1 MPGMTFYGVSVL
13 AFGFPGS
20 QMSCIGLQELCF
32 QAKMSP
38 PTWRETEEIGCES
51 MGYRKT
57 TIKIRLWWLQKKC
70 SYPTVCVV
78 IFLFRISSFDYG
90 LNNPWFI
97 GAPWDIYYSPCG
109 KECYLLVTP
118 SLTEQ
123 FTLVVN
129 FQETT
134 VRACLQSGTA
144 ADLSKSEWHSAVIVS
159 CGGTEEI
166 LLLWT
171 YPGQSG
177 TSLSDWLWAQRLSW
191 YPQPSWGLLYFMLC
205 RKN

>member
-13 AFGFPGS
+13 AFGFPGF

-70 SYPTVCVV
+70 SHPTVCVV

-97 GAPWDIYYSPCG
+97 GVPWDIYYSPCG

-123 FTLVVN
+123 F
-129 FQETT
+129 QGCS
-134 VRACLQSGTA
+134 RKQQSGPVFKVVQLLT
-144 ADLSKSEWHSAVIVS
+144 SAN
-159 CGGTEEI
+159 
-166 LLLWT
+166 
-171 YPGQSG
+171 
-177 TSLSDWLWAQRLSW
+177 LSDTVQSLC
-191 YPQPSWGLLYFMLC
+191 PVEGLKRYCCFGHALGSQEHRCQIDCELRDLADTHSPHEVSVYFMLC